1 LDTNGGGLAVFIEVP
16 VWFAGEWA
24 KPWLVGVYVYIDKED
39 YHKNGVYKIT
49 FNTLFVI
56 GTVYN

>member
-1 LDTNGGGLAVFIEVP
+1 MFIGVP

-24 KPWLVGVYVYIDKED
+24 KPWLVGVYGYIDKEA
-39 YHKNGVYKIT
+39 YHKNSVDKIT
-49 FNTLFVI
+49 GITLFVI

>member
-1 LDTNGGGLAVFIEVP
+1 MFIEVP
-16 VWFAGEWA
+16 VWFADEWA
-24 KPWLVGVYVYIDKED
+24 KPWLVGVYVYIDNEA

-49 FNTLFVI
+49 LITLFVI